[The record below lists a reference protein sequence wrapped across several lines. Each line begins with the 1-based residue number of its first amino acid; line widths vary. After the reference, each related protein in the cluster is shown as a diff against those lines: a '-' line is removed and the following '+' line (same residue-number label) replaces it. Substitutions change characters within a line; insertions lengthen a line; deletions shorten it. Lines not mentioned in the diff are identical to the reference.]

1 MLEMLKKNKVEKL
14 VKWMYVKKQSL
25 KQIDFN
31 IFRFKYKIFV
41 NIESESISFRSK
53 FCYWLSI
60 KRRNAESL
68 EFIKTLGRDLWLRI
82 MGRLFL

>member
-25 KQIDFN
+25 KQID
-31 IFRFKYKIFV
+31 FRFKYKIFV

-68 EFIKTLGRDLWLRI
+68 EIIKTLGRDLWLRI